1 MILIKS
7 PEIYFDKIRLGY
19 EKKFAIKATSHKTHQ
34 FWAIF
39 ESQYLSNV
47 SSIRAEFLDLNK

>member
-1 MILIKS
+1 MK
-7 PEIYFDKIRLGY
+7 
-19 EKKFAIKATSHKTHQ
+19 KKFAIKATSHKTHQ

-47 SSIRAEFLDLNK
+47 SSIRAEFLDLHK